1 MKITHADLRNFETVT
16 KHHGLDAEEI
26 ELCKAAYRADPVA
39 AAVTYAALA
48 TEMALGHPVPRPV
61 DALPWVKLSP
71 PPVILEKK
79 RG

>member
-16 KHHGLDAEEI
+16 KHHGLDAEEV

-48 TEMALGHPVPRPV
+48 GEVPPPVEN
-61 DALPWVKLSP
+61 LPWVKLSP
-71 PPVILEKK
+71 PPFTGEIK
-79 RG
+79 